1 MARTH
6 IDKRSRLVSAAVGLA
21 YRNGFVAPSL
31 ADIAREAEVPLGNV
45 YYYFKTKDE
54 IGEAIVELRLAQ
66 LSAQR
71 QRWNEAGSPK
81 DRLSACVQDV
91 FENKDFLAQRGCAV
105 GTLCSEL
112 HKAGCS
118 VATRA
123 TEIFAQHLAWI
134 ESQFRAL
141 GKGKD
146 SNGLAVHLLSAMQG
160 VSILAHSF
168 HDSGLVATETKR
180 LKTGVMKGMSQDR
193 NALHGGKQ
201 VHGKGAGVFPLP
213 ECPKLALDPGQVL
226 SEDLGRS
233 GGDRAARLVELGAK
247 RPDRAAV
254 LCQAILVLEDALDAG
269 AKPILGRS
277 SFVPSLPLR
286 GQSRQ
291 PHFHPSPP
299 APFLAL
305 HAL

>member
-1 MARTH
+1 
-6 IDKRSRLVSAAVGLA
+6 LA
-21 YRNGFVAPSL
+21 YRNGFVATSL

-180 LKTGVMKGMSQDR
+180 LKSWIQ
-193 NALHGGKQ
+193 
-201 VHGKGAGVFPLP
+201 
-213 ECPKLALDPGQVL
+213 
-226 SEDLGRS
+226 
-233 GGDRAARLVELGAK
+233 
-247 RPDRAAV
+247 
-254 LCQAILVLEDALDAG
+254 
-269 AKPILGRS
+269 
-277 SFVPSLPLR
+277 SL
-286 GQSRQ
+286 
-291 PHFHPSPP
+291 
-299 APFLAL
+299 
-305 HAL
+305 